1 MRRATLA
8 LTLSVFTL
16 LPSAVPALAAPCPFP
31 MVRECL
37 PPPKDRPQ
45 ATPMPCRCVKPPGS
59 PTWGGKAEIHKKN
72 VPSVK
77 SNKQPGPN
85 D

>member
-1 MRRATLA
+1 MRVIMMTTLA
-8 LTLSVFTL
+8 LAGFVLSP
-16 LPSAVPALAAPCPFP
+16 LPASAAPCPFP

-45 ATPMPCRCVKPPGS
+45 AVPMPCRCVNPPGS

-72 VPSVK
+72 VPTVK
-77 SNKQPGPN
+77 HNKQPGPN